1 MLAGALLIVALGA
14 LGWFQRGDRREFAF
28 FKALAA
34 SDARQQRFRLW
45 IVKAAIAF
53 ALPALVG
60 LAWLGR
66 LDAIALLPPEFDP
79 LRAALPYLHHGTGS
93 FLWGMVGGAAVGGV
107 GVAVW
112 AAVRRRQGRGMP
124 GPIGD
129 AAALMPRNRA
139 EIGHAALLSITAGIA
154 EELGFRLY
162 LPLLVAL
169 VTGSAG
175 LGFGVATV
183 LFAAMHRYQGWAGIL
198 ATGAIGVLL
207 AAVYLMTG
215 KLWVAMLLHILID
228 LNGLVLRPLLGGAG
242 RVSAS
247 GASPS

>member
-53 ALPALVG
+53 AMPALVG

-79 LRAALPYLHHGTGS
+79 LRAALPSFHHGTGS

-107 GVAVW
+107 GVAIW
-112 AAVRRRQGRGMP
+112 AAVRRGRGRGMP

-129 AAALMPRNRA
+129 TAALMPRNRA
-139 EIGHAALLSITAGIA
+139 EIGHAALLSITAGIT

-207 AAVYLMTG
+207 AAIYLVTG
-215 KLWVAMLLHILID
+215 KLWVAMLLHMLID